1 MKKFQKGLAISM
13 ALAVLMTSTI
23 VTTVMAN
30 DTLVTSLIA
39 KADKGGEKVK
49 GQEKQQIKQA
59 LEEEREQ
66 IESQKDELEAKKDDL
81 EAQYEAAKES
91 GDLEKAAQLKTEM
104 DKIKAEMD
112 AAKQEM
118 QAKKDE
124 IKAAIKASYTADE
137 LQKLTE
143 VGKEITKKNKKL
155 TVLPVESIIVKGV
168 NVKFDTPPVIK
179 DGRTL
184 IPVKALSQA
193 FGADVQ
199 WIAAERKVIITKGD
213 KKIVLTLDSNKIYV
227 NGVEQVIDVP
237 AMSINSRTV
246 VPLSFILNQ
255 LGLKVNWNPNSR
267 DIEIEDPDDS
277 NPVDNTSGS
286 AIVVTGSAITTN

>member
-30 DTLVTSLIA
+30 DTIVTSLIA
-39 KADKGGEKVK
+39 KADKDGEKVK
-49 GQEKQQIKQA
+49 GQEKQQIKQV

-66 IESQKDELEAKKDDL
+66 IESQKDELK
-81 EAQYEAAKES
+81 
-91 GDLEKAAQLKTEM
+91 
-104 DKIKAEMD
+104 
-112 AAKQEM
+112 
-118 QAKKDE
+118 AKKDE

-193 FGADVQ
+193 FGAEVQ